1 MYFKFAE
8 ILVKIVHTVKKC
20 NIYLI
25 HTHLNRYILYI
36 DIHIYIYILY
46 IDIHIYI
53 YYIYIY
59 IIYGYIYIILLLAML
74 RTSFIY
80 LHFSV
85 RYGKK
90 CFFSIVVKRLDC
102 VVRLKFI
109 FLFIYVVS

>member
-1 MYFKFAE
+1 M
-8 ILVKIVHTVKKC
+8 
-20 NIYLI
+20 
-25 HTHLNRYILYI
+25 
-36 DIHIYIYILY
+36 D
-46 IDIHIYI
+46 
-53 YYIYIY
+53 
-59 IIYGYIYIILLLAML
+59 IYIILLLAML

>member
-36 DIHIYIYILY
+36 DI
-46 IDIHIYI
+46 
-53 YYIYIY
+53 YIYIY
-59 IIYGYIYIILLLAML
+59 IIYIYRIWIYIYIILLLAML

-90 CFFSIVVKRLDC
+90 CFFSIVVKGFDC

>member
-36 DIHIYIYILY
+36 DIYRYIL
-46 IDIHIYI
+46 
-53 YYIYIY
+53 YIY